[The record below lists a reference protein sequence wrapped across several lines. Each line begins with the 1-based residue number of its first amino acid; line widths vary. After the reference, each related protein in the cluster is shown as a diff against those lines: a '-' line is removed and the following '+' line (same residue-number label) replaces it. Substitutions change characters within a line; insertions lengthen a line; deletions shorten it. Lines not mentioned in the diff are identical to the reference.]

1 MIFIVSSIVS
11 IILSELSLQSYSA
24 GSKEFIHLLTDQAQ
38 IVEVLVGVLAVG
50 HQVCVERAT
59 EVDVIAA
66 VAENMAGRRGAG
78 ELNAGCGGDAD
89 RTGASG
95 GPLAEDHRAVLMH
108 EPRIG
113 VAAGERLAAGQHG
126 VVASRL
132 CACHALGEIG
142 VDRIEL
148 IVKVLTFI

>member
-1 MIFIVSSIVS
+1 
-11 IILSELSLQSYSA
+11 
-24 GSKEFIHLLTDQAQ
+24 
-38 IVEVLVGVLAVG
+38 
-50 HQVCVERAT
+50 
-59 EVDVIAA
+59 
-66 VAENMAGRRGAG
+66 MAGRRRAG
-78 ELNAGCGGDAD
+78 EFNAGCGGDAD
-89 RTGASG
+89 RAGTAGTL
-95 GPLAEDHRAVLMH
+95 LAEDHRAVLMH

-142 VDRIEL
+142 TDRIEL